1 MYSELCRRLGLRQ
14 PVFAFTRSPEV
25 VVEVSRAG
33 GMGVL
38 GVIATDAEQLAQ
50 KLDWIDAHVEGHPYG
65 VDVVMPAAHV
75 GGRGGMGSAA
85 ELQAMLPEAHRRFV
99 NALLAE
105 HGVPPLAAGVTTHE
119 ALQGWTDSVSRRQ
132 VEMCLEHPVKL
143 VANALGP
150 PPAEVIEE
158 AHGEG
163 VLVAALVGSVRH
175 AQKQVT
181 AGVDIVVAQGTE
193 AGGHTGDVSTF
204 VLVPA
209 VVDAVGDTP
218 VLAAGGVGTGRHIA
232 AALAMGA
239 QGVWTGSIW
248 LTAAESDVIPPLQQ
262 KLLAAG
268 YRDTVRSR
276 AISGKPARQLKTA
289 WSEAWDA
296 ADTPAPLPMP
306 LQFMLTAEAVARV
319 YRHAAE
325 SGDAAHPLLT
335 SPVGQ
340 VVGRMESVEPTA
352 VIMERLDRELRE
364 SLGRLRALG

>member
-38 GVIATDAEQLAQ
+38 GVIATDAAQLAE
-50 KLDWIDAHVEGHPYG
+50 KLDWIDAHIEGHPYG

-75 GGRGGMGSAA
+75 GGSGGMGSAA
-85 ELQAMLPEAHRRFV
+85 DLQAMLPEVHRRFV

-105 HGVPPLAAGVTTHE
+105 HGVPPLAEGVTTHE

-132 VEMCLEHPVKL
+132 VDMCLEHPVKL

-150 PPAEVIEE
+150 PPADVI
-158 AHGEG
+158 AQAQAEG
-163 VLVAALVGSVRH
+163 VQVAALVGSVRH
-175 AQKQVT
+175 ATKQVE

-248 LTAAESDVIPPLQQ
+248 LTAAESDVISPLKR

-276 AISGKPARQLKTA
+276 AISGKPARQLRTA

-296 ADTPAPLPMP
+296 ADSPAPLPMP

-325 SGDAAHPLLT
+325 AEDVDHPLLT

-340 VVGRMESVEPTA
+340 VVGRMNEVEPA
-352 VIMERLDRELRE
+352 GQIMARLDRELRE
-364 SLGRLRALG
+364 SLARLRSLG